1 MTSDTHAVTT
11 DGRLSDPAPSGTTH
25 WSLLPDMTE
34 EGRQLLKWIAVV
46 AMVADHFNHFLLGG
60 EEHWIYAIGRI
71 CMPIFSLMLGWNLA
85 TYAHVSPGLY
95 ARTSGRL
102 LLAAL
107 LSTPF
112 TAAMT
117 PSVLPWW
124 PLNVVWPLN
133 VMWTL
138 LAGCLCCWALEQQL
152 HKPKGAMLLMPTGL
166 LFLGALPE
174 YFWSG
179 ILCVVAG
186 WCVVRHPGRRAQL
199 LIFAS
204 TATLPL
210 LPWLGTDLPLY
221 THFTGLLAFPL
232 MHLLKDVRIQTPRA
246 KWFFYAF
253 YPCHLALLLC
263 IR

>member
-1 MTSDTHAVTT
+1 MTSDSHAATVDGQPRHPTPSVTS
-11 DGRLSDPAPSGTTH
+11 RL
-25 WSLLPDMTE
+25 SLLPDMTE

-46 AMVADHFNHFLLGG
+46 AMVADHYNHFLLGG
-60 EEHWIYAIGRI
+60 KEHWIYAIGRI

-85 TYAHVSPGLY
+85 TYAQTSPGLY
-95 ARTSGRL
+95 ARTSRRL

-117 PSVLPWW
+117 PAALPWW

-138 LAGCLCCWALEQQL
+138 LAGCLCCWALE
-152 HKPKGAMLLMPTGL
+152 HKPKGVMLLMPTCL
-166 LFLGALPE
+166 LLLGALPE

-186 WCVVRHPGRRAQL
+186 WCVVRRPGPRTQL
-199 LIFAS
+199 LVLIA
-204 TATLPL
+204 TATLALLPL
-210 LPWLGTDLPLY
+210 LASNQPLY

-232 MHLLKDVRIQTPRA
+232 MYLLKNVRVQTPRA
-246 KWFFYAF
+246 KWFFYIF
-253 YPCHLALLLC
+253 YPAHLMLLWAV
-263 IR
+263 R